1 MTLIARLNAR
11 LGLAAG
17 LLGLAIALPAVTIAV
32 TPAPAEARAGGSY
45 GSTRSSAGSSSRS
58 SFSGSR
64 SSSTRYRG
72 ARGGDPF
79 TGFPAIPPFL
89 FGVLGVGAFAAFV
102 LVSKGRVDTSG
113 MAPSARLSQDTSE
126 LLAELAERDAV
137 WREDAFLQQARDAF
151 EAVQRA
157 WVSRNQDQ
165 AKGVMTPA
173 LYQRHKAQTDA
184 MIARGEKP
192 VMEQLQILAARVVYV
207 GDRVDDAQ
215 DEAWVQFTGGA
226 VDYLIREATGEI
238 LRGDAT
244 ELSVFKEIW
253 KFKRHGR
260 QWRVDAIDP
269 NTDQVLPLSF
279 SEPMSA

>member
-1 MTLIARLNAR
+1 MSPRSAR
-11 LGLAAG
+11 LGLAVC
-17 LLGLAIALPAVTIAV
+17 LLGLAIATPLLALA
-32 TPAPAEARAGGSY
+32 PAPAEARAGGSY
-45 GSTRSSAGSSSRS
+45 GGSRSSASGSSRVT
-58 SFSGSR
+58 FGGSR
-64 SSSTRYRG
+64 SSSTRYRSSP
-72 ARGGDPF
+72 GGDPF
-79 TGFPAIPPFL
+79 KESPAIPPFM
-89 FGVLGVGAFAAFV
+89 FGVLGVGAFAAFA
-102 LVSKGRVDTSG
+102 LVTKGRVDTSG

-137 WREDAFLQQARDAF
+137 WRENAFLQQARDTF

-157 WVSRNQDQ
+157 WVARDQDM
-165 AKGVMTPA
+165 AKDVMTQA
-173 LYQRHKAQTDA
+173 LYQRHKEQTDA

-192 VMEQLQILAARVVYV
+192 VMEQLQILAARVIYV

-226 VDYLIREATGEI
+226 VDYLILEATGEI
-238 LRGDAT
+238 LQGDAT

-269 NTDQVLPLSF
+269 NTEQVLPLSF

>member
-1 MTLIARLNAR
+1 MSPRSAR
-11 LGLAAG
+11 LGLAVC
-17 LLGLAIALPAVTIAV
+17 LLGLAIALPVVEAVLA
-32 TPAPAEARAGGSY
+32 PPAEARAGGNY
-45 GSTRSSAGSSSRS
+45 GSTHSSAGSSSRS

-64 SSSTRYRG
+64 SSSTRYRSSPG
-72 ARGGDPF
+72 ADPF
-79 TGFPAIPPFL
+79 KGFPTIPPFV
-89 FGVLGVGAFAAFV
+89 FGVLGVGAFAAFA
-102 LVSKGRVDTSG
+102 LVTKGRADTSG

-157 WVSRNQDQ
+157 WVARDQDM

-173 LYQRHKAQTDA
+173 LYQRHKEQTDA

-192 VMEQLQILAARVVYV
+192 VMEQLQILAARVIYV
-207 GDRVDDAQ
+207 GDRVDDAL

-226 VDYLIREATGEI
+226 VDYLIAEATGEI
-238 LRGDAT
+238 LRGDAF

-253 KFKRHGR
+253 KFKRYGR
-260 QWRVDAIDP
+260 QWRVDAIDV
-269 NTDQVLPLSF
+269 NTEQVLPLSF